1 MMEQPFF
8 GRRLKE
14 LRTERGLSQAA
25 LGGGEISTGYLS
37 RLESGARQPTE
48 RVITYLTTQLG
59 VDRSAFESPP
69 VGSSL
74 AQALSIAAST
84 DSDEAMENLA
94 AVLGSAQKESLLQR
108 WQALWLI
115 SRYRRRRGES
125 AKEQACLE
133 ELARLSEELAL
144 PELRCRAWTQLA
156 QCLRS
161 SGDITRAIGI
171 AEKAYRLAKDT
182 ELTVHDVAP
191 ALLTLV
197 ALEVEA
203 GRLPDARAHADE
215 LVPLVEGRT
224 DALRAEALW
233 AAATVRLRHGDYVAA
248 RQFLE
253 QAMTELDSR
262 IDLILWVRLRLAAAS
277 LYLQLTPPRTELTA
291 ECLSQVEAPL
301 SLVGTPP
308 LRQELLLIEALLAFQ
323 EKKFDEARA
332 LHDELSGEDLRLT
345 YRDRIRLDILDSL
358 LLILEGHR
366 EDGIT
371 ALKEL
376 GEKAQQMSHIDLSAE
391 IWRVLAETLVTLT
404 GPAATAS
411 HGGGRPS

>member
-25 LGGGEISTGYLS
+25 LAGGEISTGYLS

-48 RVITYLTTQLG
+48 RVIAYLTEQLG
-59 VDRSAFESPP
+59 VERSALEAPP

-84 DSDEAMENLA
+84 DSDDAMENLV
-94 AVLGSAQKESLLQR
+94 AVLGGAQKESLLQR

-125 AKEQACLE
+125 AEEQTCLE
-133 ELARLSEELAL
+133 ELVQISEELAL

-161 SGDITRAIGI
+161 TGDMMRAIGI
-171 AEKAYRLAKDT
+171 AEKAYRLARDT
-182 ELTVHDVAP
+182 ELSVHDVGP

-197 ALEVEA
+197 AVEVEA
-203 GRLPDARAHADE
+203 GRLPDARAHVDE

-233 AAATVRLRHGDYVAA
+233 SAATVRLRHGDHGAA

-262 IDLILWVRLRLAAAS
+262 VDLILWVRLRLAAAS
-277 LYLQLTPPRTELTA
+277 LYLQLTPPQTELTA
-291 ECLSQVEAPL
+291 ECLRQVEAPL
-301 SLVGTPP
+301 SLVGTSP
-308 LRQELLLIEALLAFQ
+308 LRQELLLIKALLAFQ
-323 EKKFDEARA
+323 EERFDDARA
-332 LHDELSGEDLRLT
+332 LHDELVGEDLRLT
-345 YRDRIRLDILDSL
+345 YRDRIRLDILGSL
-358 LLILEGHR
+358 LLIREGHR
-366 EDGIT
+366 EDGISR
-371 ALKEL
+371 LKEL
-376 GEKAQQMSHIDLSAE
+376 GEKAQQTSHIDLAVE

-404 GPAATAS
+404 GPATTAS
-411 HGGGRPS
+411 RGGR